1 MAFGAPEIDL
11 LVRVIP
17 MGIGAAFTPS
27 LLALQILTATAPRWF
42 ARTLAFAVGSASAF
56 LIACIALYFGFAQL
70 PQHKAPEPNIVG
82 GYIWLGAAL
91 LLATLAFWLFIP
103 HRDLSAKMEAGLAS
117 RIGNAHLITFFSVAF
132 ALSIKDITSFA
143 LIVPAMHD
151 VAAADVDWLLKLG
164 TVGIIWLL
172 ALFPVLLPPAW
183 RLLRGDA
190 AKKDLGVLYRFTMDH
205 QFQILGTLAVIFGLY
220 AAATA
225 FGPHGFGLYGLS
237 A

>member
-1 MAFGAPEIDL
+1 MAFGASEIDL

-27 LLALQILTATAPRWF
+27 LLALQILTASAPRWF

-56 LIACIALYFGFAQL
+56 LIACAALYFGFAQL
-70 PQHKAPEPNIVG
+70 PQAKAAEPDPTG
-82 GYIWLGAAL
+82 GVVWLLAAL
-91 LLATLAFWLFIP
+91 VL
-103 HRDLSAKMEAGLAS
+103 AGLAIWLFLPHRELS
-117 RIGNAHLITFFSVAF
+117 SKMEQGLTARIGNAHLITFFSVAF

-151 VAAADVDWLLKLG
+151 VAAAEVGWVLKLA

-190 AKKDLGVLYRFTMDH
+190 AKKDLAVLYRFTMDH

-220 AAATA
+220 AGATA
-225 FGPHGFGLYGLS
+225 LGPHGFGLWGVN
-237 A
+237 